1 MIHLLHNI
9 SRFITSGGG
18 HGGGEDPSVA
28 EVVMHHLTDHPIEA
42 SASSNFVEKFIG
54 ELNSTVL
61 SQKVFGVF
69 DMRITRWVVM
79 MWIAAFLCLIVF
91 IPVARKIRKA
101 KMGSSSRWVNLWE
114 VLVSFVHDEIV
125 EPNFDH
131 HYVKKAMPW
140 FGTVFFF
147 VLFCNLLGLIPGMST
162 ATGNLA
168 VTGGLAIFTFVGMV
182 GVGMVKQGPMWIF
195 TGVVPRGIP
204 IVIFPLMWAIEIMGL
219 LIKPFA
225 LTVRLFAN
233 MTAGHIVII
242 IFIYLIM
249 MFKSHW
255 VGIGSV
261 TGALLINMLE
271 LLVAFIQA
279 YIFTA
284 LSAMFIGAS
293 MHAH

>member
-1 MIHLLHNI
+1 MI
-9 SRFITSGGG
+9 RFFEIVTSFIGAG
-18 HGGGEDPSVA
+18 HGEEESVS
-28 EVVMHHLTDHPIEA
+28 EVVMHHLTDHPIVA
-42 SASSNFVEKFIG
+42 SEGSNVIVKFIHH
-54 ELNSTVL
+54 LNTTVFSEKL
-61 SQKVFGVF
+61 FGIF
-69 DMRITRWVVM
+69 DMRITRWVLM
-79 MWIAAFLCLIVF
+79 MWIAAFLCMIVF
-91 IPVARKIRKA
+91 IPVAMKMKRA
-101 KMGSSSRWVNLWE
+101 KMGSSSKWVNLWE
-114 VLVSFVHDEIV
+114 AIISFVHDEIV
-125 EPNFDH
+125 EPNFEH
-131 HYVKKAMPW
+131 HYAKKAMPW
-140 FGTVFFF
+140 FCTVFFF
-147 VLFCNLLGLIPGMST
+147 ILFCNLLGLVPGMST

-168 VTGGLAIFTFVGMV
+168 VTAGLAVFTLIGMI
-182 GVGMVKQGPMWIF
+182 GVGIIKQGPLWIV

-204 IVIFPLMWAIEIMGL
+204 IVIFPLLWLIEILGL

-242 IFIYLIM
+242 IFIYLVM
-249 MFKSHW
+249 MFKSYW

-261 TGALLINMLE
+261 AGALLINLLE

>member
-1 MIHLLHNI
+1 MIHLLHNVSSFI
-9 SRFITSGGG
+9 SSGG
-18 HGGGEDPSVA
+18 HGEEESVSDI
-28 EVVMHHLTDHPIEA
+28 VMHHLTDHPIVA
-42 SASSNFVEKFIG
+42 TDGSGFFTRFIH
-54 ELNSTVL
+54 ELNTTIF
-61 SQKVFGVF
+61 SQKFFGVF

-79 MWIAAFLCLIVF
+79 MWIAALLCLVIF
-91 IPVARKIRKA
+91 LPIARKIKKA
-101 KMGSSSRWVNLWE
+101 KMGSSSKWVNLWE

-140 FGTVFFF
+140 FSTVFFF
-147 VLFCNLLGLIPGMST
+147 ILFCNLMGLIPGMST

-168 VTGGLAIFTFVGMV
+168 VTGGLAIFTLLGMIA
-182 GVGMVKQGPMWIF
+182 VGMVKQGPLWIF
-195 TGVVPRGIP
+195 TGVVPSGIP
-204 IVIFPLMWAIEIMGL
+204 IVIFPLMWVIEVLGL

-242 IFIYLIM
+242 IFIYLVM
-249 MFKSHW
+249 MFKSYF

-261 TGALLINMLE
+261 AGALLINLLE

-279 YIFTA
+279 YIFAA
-284 LSAMFIGAS
+284 LSAMFIGSS